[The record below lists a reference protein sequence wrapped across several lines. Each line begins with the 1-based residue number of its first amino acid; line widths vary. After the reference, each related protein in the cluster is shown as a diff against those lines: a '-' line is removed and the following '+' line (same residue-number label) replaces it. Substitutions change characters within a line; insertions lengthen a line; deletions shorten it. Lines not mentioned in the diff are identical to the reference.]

1 MLSPI
6 RDDLDLH
13 SASPT
18 AGGHPTWVIHDPV
31 RNKFFQIEW
40 RVFEVL
46 RRWKLGTAK
55 HIARAVNQQTT
66 LELTEQFVEKVSS
79 FLSSHQLLRVENDR
93 GTKALTE
100 IKKSTQRSWWTW
112 LLHHY
117 LFFRIPLFRPDKF
130 LTWALPYVR
139 ILYSKPALFLVLFS
153 LVSGLI
159 LLARQWDVFFAQ
171 LIDFFSVRGLVFFV
185 IALVIAKIAHEF
197 GHAFTA
203 KMYGCRIPA
212 MGIAFLV
219 MWPMLYTDTNESWKL
234 GSRRQRLNV
243 AAAGV
248 IVELAIAAIATFAW
262 NFLPSGGLRDMAFVM
277 ATTTWI
283 SSLAINISPFM
294 RFDGYYLLSD
304 WWGIPNLHERSFRLA
319 RWWLR
324 EKLFGLN
331 EPAPEPFRRRRVAL
345 LILFAFCVWVYR
357 FILFLGIA
365 ILVYNF
371 FTKVLGIF
379 LFLTEISW
387 FILRPLWI
395 ELAEWRVRRKTILA
409 RKRVWISLVLLVCAT
424 LVLFIPWRASITT
437 NAVFEAEAY
446 SVVYLNAGGQL
457 DSLLVVSG
465 QEVERGELLARLKN
479 PDLSFRLQQI
489 DNQIAVQRELR
500 KSAALDLV
508 FRQQNAVIAAELVR
522 LETERAALQERF
534 NDLNVH
540 APIGGKITEVT
551 PELSP
556 GQWVGVGQRLLA
568 IKGKKGIKITAY
580 VKEEDV
586 FRVHETGFCRFYLPV
601 TLEGPFACRVLD
613 VGRSAEQVLKDEML
627 ASAYNGDIPASFVE
641 NTLVP
646 DHAIYKISA
655 IVDKQL
661 PQINRQTLGML
672 QVDADRKSVIERFW
686 RWSVAVLVR
695 ESGM

>member
-1 MLSPI
+1 M
-6 RDDLDLH
+6 
-13 SASPT
+13 
-18 AGGHPTWVIHDPV
+18 
-31 RNKFFQIEW
+31 
-40 RVFEVL
+40 
-46 RRWKLGTAK
+46 
-55 HIARAVNQQTT
+55 
-66 LELTEQFVEKVSS
+66 
-79 FLSSHQLLRVENDR
+79 
-93 GTKALTE
+93 
-100 IKKSTQRSWWTW
+100 
-112 LLHHY
+112 
-117 LFFRIPLFRPDKF
+117 
-130 LTWALPYVR
+130 
-139 ILYSKPALFLVLFS
+139 
-153 LVSGLI
+153 
-159 LLARQWDVFFAQ
+159 
-171 LIDFFSVRGLVFFV
+171 
-185 IALVIAKIAHEF
+185 
-197 GHAFTA
+197 
-203 KMYGCRIPA
+203 
-212 MGIAFLV
+212 
-219 MWPMLYTDTNESWKL
+219 
-234 GSRRQRLNV
+234 
-243 AAAGV
+243 
-248 IVELAIAAIATFAW
+248 ATFAW
-262 NFLPSGGLRDMAFVM
+262 SFLPSGGLRDMAFVM

-345 LILFAFCVWVYR
+345 LILFAFSVWVYR

-395 ELAEWRVRRKTILA
+395 ELAEWRVRRKTIFA
-409 RKRVWISLVLLVCAT
+409 RKRVWSSLVLLVCAT

-437 NAVFEAEAY
+437 NAVLEAEAY

-457 DSLLVVSG
+457 DSLLVASG

-522 LETERAALQERF
+522 LETERAALLERF